1 VISGARDIRSTV
13 CEFQVT
19 GLIVLHRN
27 RFLIFGQGRY
37 GGVV

>member
-1 VISGARDIRSTV
+1 MV
-13 CEFQVT
+13 CEFQVS

-37 GGVV
+37 GGGGVQGVLGGFD